1 MDMTL
6 SFYYYYLFL
15 NELFKK
21 NEQKKFDKKKKQ
33 AKQTSNMT
41 AVTSRANQQFA
52 ILKRFIWKRLN
63 SLKWLKTYLHHQ
75 LTYPLL
81 PSLPCILNSLSR
93 QI

>member
-33 AKQTSNMT
+33 AKQTNKYKTKQKS
-41 AVTSRANQQFA
+41 SGSFRRY
-52 ILKRFIWKRLN
+52 ILQIQV
-63 SLKWLKTYLHHQ
+63 WLAT
-75 LTYPLL
+75 
-81 PSLPCILNSLSR
+81 LSKYA
-93 QI
+93 

>member
-33 AKQTSNMT
+33 AKQTNKYKTKQKS
-41 AVTSRANQQFA
+41 SGSCRRY
-52 ILKRFIWKRLN
+52 ILQIQV
-63 SLKWLKTYLHHQ
+63 WLAT
-75 LTYPLL
+75 
-81 PSLPCILNSLSR
+81 LSKYA
-93 QI
+93 